1 MARRQAI
8 ISKKIKPV
16 RTTKT
21 EQYLINHKYLGEEP
35 DLAGKPIDDVTYAK
49 AMTWY
54 NYMCSREDAREYL
67 DTYLVACG
75 RVKEAKMLH
84 SVSDTRFPVQAAWI
98 ARMLSRG
105 ASLGNSAAFLSSKV
119 SDAIL
124 SVDQKSSEKPT
135 EEPQKTAKIG
145 NIQDR
150 IKDKVSD
157 VIGEFEEAIDVDG
170 FTLSMY
176 EWLTAKE
183 IPALLASKVADFYRP
198 IAEEAAAVLKRDAD
212 DQLLEGYAGM
222 SKEQLRARSAF
233 YAGILADCVR
243 FASNTKAMRQ
253 PRKPK
258 TIKVDKKIQFVKPLK
273 ESKEFKI
280 ASIQPEK
287 ILGAQELWMLNTK
300 YKTIT
305 VFYAIDRGGLDV
317 YRTAIT
323 KYDET
328 RSGTYRAGRNTENH
342 IATILSGGKR
352 ATTKLLTEL
361 KKTDSIQERI
371 NENTILMKVL

>member
-157 VIGEFEEAIDVDG
+157 FIGEFEEAIDVDG

-287 ILGAQELWMLNTK
+287 ILGAQELWMLNTI

>member
-119 SDAIL
+119 
-124 SVDQKSSEKPT
+124 
-135 EEPQKTAKIG
+135 
-145 NIQDR
+145 
-150 IKDKVSD
+150 
-157 VIGEFEEAIDVDG
+157 
-170 FTLSMY
+170 
-176 EWLTAKE
+176 
-183 IPALLASKVADFYRP
+183 
-198 IAEEAAAVLKRDAD
+198 
-212 DQLLEGYAGM
+212 
-222 SKEQLRARSAF
+222 
-233 YAGILADCVR
+233 
-243 FASNTKAMRQ
+243 
-253 PRKPK
+253 
-258 TIKVDKKIQFVKPLK
+258 
-273 ESKEFKI
+273 
-280 ASIQPEK
+280 
-287 ILGAQELWMLNTK
+287 
-300 YKTIT
+300 
-305 VFYAIDRGGLDV
+305 
-317 YRTAIT
+317 
-323 KYDET
+323 
-328 RSGTYRAGRNTENH
+328 
-342 IATILSGGKR
+342 
-352 ATTKLLTEL
+352 
-361 KKTDSIQERI
+361 
-371 NENTILMKVL
+371 

>member
-1 MARRQAI
+1 MTRRQAI
-8 ISKKIKPV
+8 ISKKTKPV

-124 SVDQKSSEKPT
+124 TVDQKSSEKPT
-135 EEPQKTAKIG
+135 EEPQKTAKIV

-157 VIGEFEEAIDVDG
+157 FIGEFEEAIDVDG

-222 SKEQLRARSAF
+222 SKEQLRARFAF
-233 YAGILADCVR
+233 YAGILADCAR

>member
-1 MARRQAI
+1 MARRQALI
-8 ISKKIKPV
+8 AKKIKPV

-21 EQYLINHKYLGEEP
+21 EQYLINYKYLGEEP
-35 DLAGKPIDDVTYAK
+35 DLSGGPVDDVAYAK

-54 NYMCSREDAREYL
+54 NYMCSRDDAREYL
-67 DTYLVACG
+67 DAYLVGCG
-75 RVKEAKMLH
+75 RTKEAKLLK

-98 ARMLSRG
+98 ARILSRG
-105 ASLGNSAAFLSSKV
+105 AILDNSAAFLSSKV

-124 SVDQKSSEKPT
+124 SVDQKSIEKDT
-135 EEPQKTAKIG
+135 VEPVKTAKIV

-157 VIGEFEEAIDVDG
+157 FIGEFEEAIDAQG
-170 FTLSMY
+170 YTLSMY

-183 IPALLASKVADFYRP
+183 IPALLATKVADFYRP
-198 IAEEAAAVLKRDAD
+198 IAEEAAEVLKRDAD
-212 DQLLEGYAGM
+212 AQLLEGYANKAKDDLRTR
-222 SKEQLRARSAF
+222 SKF
-233 YAGILADCVR
+233 YAGILTDCDR
-243 FASNTKAMRQ
+243 FAGNAKAMRQ

-258 TIKVDKKIQFVKPLK
+258 TVKVDKKIQFVKPLK

-280 ASIQPEK
+280 ASIKPEK

-342 IATILSGGKR
+342 IAAILSGGKR

-361 KKTDSIQERI
+361 KKTDNIQERV
-371 NENTILMKVL
+371 NENTILMKVA